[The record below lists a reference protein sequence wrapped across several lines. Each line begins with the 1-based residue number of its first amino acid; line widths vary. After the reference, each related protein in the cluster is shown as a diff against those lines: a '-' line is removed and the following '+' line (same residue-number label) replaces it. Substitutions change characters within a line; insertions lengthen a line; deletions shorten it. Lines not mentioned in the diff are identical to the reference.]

1 MCPRREHRTLLGEA
15 GIMRR
20 FSLRRALCALS
31 LLVLI
36 SGDALAQ
43 GSASQTHSL
52 GDVSTF
58 RTIAADTLAIVNTG
72 NLTRATARLKALET
86 TWHGAEAKLR
96 PRNPERWQ
104 IIDKA
109 IDAALAQ
116 LRAESPQ
123 ASAE

>member
-20 FSLRRALCALS
+20 FSLSRALSALS
-31 LLVLI
+31 LLLLI

-58 RTIAADTLAIVNTG
+58 RTLAADTRAIVNTDH
-72 NLTRATARLKALET
+72 LTRAKARIKDLET
-86 TWHGAEAKLR
+86 TWDGAEAKLR
-96 PRNPERWQ
+96 PRNP
-104 IIDKA
+104 
-109 IDAALAQ
+109 AATQSAYTPTCVCLGQ
-116 LRAESPQ
+116 LRADRPQ
-123 ASAE
+123 AS